1 MMVVLQSFRAHD
13 VPDWI
18 QRCMASV
25 RTWAEQRQCTY
36 AFVGDELL
44 ALPPDW
50 FRKKSSRYLNI
61 VTDLGRL
68 LCAREYLA
76 RGAERVLWID
86 ADVLIFQPDSLNID
100 PTLSYGYTKEAWCRR
115 DDKGAITSSRKINNA
130 ACLFR
135 GDDAGLAHLNGY
147 IDDCLTLLQ
156 ETDKV
161 RDHTLIGTRYLTARN
176 SQTPLPVLLGF
187 GLLSPLVMR
196 AILTPDSEV
205 LAYFGEQHGDP
216 IYAANLCNFF
226 RGTGVNHSGIADDIY
241 TAVVNA
247 LLADGGAMLASAG
260 LSTAARAGRP

>member
-1 MMVVLQSFRAHD
+1 MIVVLQSFRSYD
-13 VPDWI
+13 VPAWI

-25 RTWAEQRQCTY
+25 RSWAEQRHFTY

-50 FRKKSSRYLNI
+50 FRKKSGRYLNI

-76 RGAERVLWID
+76 KGAERVLWID
-86 ADVLIFQPDSLNID
+86 ADVLIFQPDPLNID
-100 PTLSYGYTKEAWCRR
+100 LTLSYGYAKEAWCRR
-115 DDKGAITSSRKINNA
+115 DDNGGISSSLKINNA

-135 GDDAGLAHLNGY
+135 GDEAGLAHLNGY
-147 IDDCLTLLQ
+147 IDDCLKLLQ
-156 ETDKV
+156 ETDRV
-161 RDHTLIGTRYLTARN
+161 RDHTLIGTRYLSARN
-176 SQTPLPVLLGF
+176 SKSPLPVLLGF
-187 GLLSPLVMR
+187 GLLSPLVVR
-196 AILTPDSEV
+196 AILTSDSEV

-226 RGTGVNHSGIADDIY
+226 RGTGANKSGIADDTY

-247 LLADGGAMLASAG
+247 LLADGGAMLEATG
-260 LSTAARAGRP
+260 LRKAQRAGRS